1 MGEFN
6 RATAAGFWGWP
17 YSRGNNQPYND
28 YDFETE
34 ESGPKFDPARLR
46 NNSPNN
52 TGLEALPPAQ
62 ESFIWYSFGKSEEFP
77 WLGFGGV
84 NLMAGPLFHSS
95 SFGEQA
101 NTFPVYFENTL
112 FLYEWMRHW
121 IYTVKFDENGEM
133 IKVDPFMANEEFS
146 RPMDM
151 VFGKDG
157 KLYMIE

>member
-1 MGEFN
+1 MRIKPEDDGTYSIPEGNLFPVGTPKTRPEIYVMGVRNPFRPSVDSKTGYLYWGDVGPDAGKDHPTRGPKGMGEFN

-77 WLGFGGV
+77 WL
-84 NLMAGPLFHSS
+84 
-95 SFGEQA
+95 
-101 NTFPVYFENTL
+101 
-112 FLYEWMRHW
+112 
-121 IYTVKFDENGEM
+121 
-133 IKVDPFMANEEFS
+133 
-146 RPMDM
+146 
-151 VFGKDG
+151 
-157 KLYMIE
+157 